1 MATAMVQG
9 RAQER
14 NMTTTYPSVTDRIVA
29 MLENGTRPWSRPW
42 TSESPISAP
51 LARPLRVNGQAYT
64 GANVLNLWAAAS
76 VRGFSSRYWMT
87 FKAAKEMGAH
97 VRKGARAELAFYV
110 GQHGVQK
117 EGEAEESERVISF
130 LRAYHVFNADEIEGL
145 PARYLGNAP
154 VIPVP
159 TAARMQYV
167 DRFIDGTGAAISH
180 GGDRAYYMPSMDA
193 VRMPHF
199 EQFRRPEGYYSV
211 LLHELTHWTGH
222 ANRCARDLSGR
233 FGNEAYAV
241 EELVAELGAAFL
253 CADLAI
259 SAEPRED
266 HASYIASWI
275 KVLRNDNRA
284 IFRAAALAEK
294 AAGFL
299 HGCQPDRLAEAAD

>member
-1 MATAMVQG
+1 
-9 RAQER
+9 
-14 NMTTTYPSVTDRIVA
+14 MTTTYPSVTDRIVA

-117 EGEAEESERVISF
+117 EGEAEKASASF
-130 LRAYHVFNADEIEGL
+130 RSFAPITCSMPMRLRACPRAISATLRLFSCRRQRACSML
-145 PARYLGNAP
+145 TALLMAP
-154 VIPVP
+154 VPRSR
-159 TAARMQYV
+159 TAEIGPITCLQWTRC
-167 DRFIDGTGAAISH
+167 
-180 GGDRAYYMPSMDA
+180 
-193 VRMPHF
+193 RMPHF

-241 EELVAELGAAFL
+241 EEHVAELGAAFL

-259 SAEPRED
+259 SAGTARG
-266 HASYIASWI
+266 SRQLYR
-275 KVLRNDNRA
+275 VLDQGQPNDNRA